1 MTDKTNKTEM
11 GMNRNAFYEYKKNR
25 VLELVQQGASVSEM
39 ANAIGM
45 GEKDMYAFLS
55 RNFGGFRR
63 LKQMASSGKGFAT
76 LKMASMTTETASKEA
91 KTSKKSN
98 SKTIGKANSKANSKT
113 NSKTN
118 GNSKTQKKG
127 TNKKSNQP
135 ISVLGD
141 LSMVLDKEKAKLLS
155 DFKKSI
161 ETESHAIIVEA
172 QKNLVKARDELINGF
187 RNEIVTGLSVSF
199 KK

>member
-25 VLELVQQGASVSEM
+25 ILEMVQQGASVSEM
-39 ANAIGM
+39 ANDIGM

-55 RNFGGFRR
+55 RNFGGIRR
-63 LKQMASSGKGFAT
+63 LKEMANSGKGIGS
-76 LKMASMTTETASKEA
+76 LQMASMTTETEVKEP

-98 SKTIGKANSKANSKT
+98 TKGKN
-113 NSKTN
+113 
-118 GNSKTQKKG
+118 QKKNITKSG
-127 TNKKSNQP
+127 AKKGNHPVNVLGELS
-135 ISVLGD
+135 SVLQN
-141 LSMVLDKEKAKLLS
+141 EKDKLLS
-155 DFKKSI
+155 DFKRSI
-161 ETESHAIIVEA
+161 ESESQAILVEA

-187 RNEIVTGLSVSF
+187 KNEIVTGLSVSF